1 MINRWPLA
9 IGGGH
14 DINRLRYARQ
24 LDIDNS
30 NIYSE
35 GNRAMKH
42 IFGEILIFCGFSS
55 VNLTNL
61 EFYGKICQIFN
72 IKKIEIKSSLFG
84 DDW

>member
-1 MINRWPLA
+1 
-9 IGGGH
+9 
-14 DINRLRYARQ
+14 
-24 LDIDNS
+24 
-30 NIYSE
+30 
-35 GNRAMKH
+35 MKH

-84 DDW
+84 DD